1 MSFLSRNRWTVV
13 AICHYGALLLFSEI
27 NYHIAFSGIYI
38 LITGMLLTSSSLI
51 LSPTQGAL
59 SLIPIALYIDS
70 RVPIPFGSSLIILIG
85 LHFAIVLFRSQI
97 QRETDGLAIATAL
110 FANLVIHLG
119 YSLFSRVYIGTV
131 SIDPMLISVNALC
144 SSLVVALL
152 YTLYSRTVVDI
163 LGIFGVNVNQEP
175 RRKR

>member
-1 MSFLSRNRWTVV
+1 MSFLSRYRWTVV
-13 AICHYGALLLFSEI
+13 TICHYGALLLFSEI
-27 NYHIAFSGIYI
+27 NYHLAFSGIYI
-38 LITGMLLTSSSLI
+38 MITGMLLTSSSLI

-85 LHFAIVLFRSQI
+85 LHFAIVLFRSHI

-110 FANLVIHLG
+110 FANLAIHLG
-119 YSLFSRVYIGTV
+119 YSLFSRVYVGTV

-152 YTLYSRTVVDI
+152 YTLYSRTVLEI
-163 LGIFGVNVNQEP
+163 LRIFGVNVNQEP